1 MSNRVEPPVLLSRLM
16 TFVFATAAVVLA
28 VLIITL
34 TRMFPLNRP
43 QVFFLAT
50 APRDNLEV
58 VLVEIP
64 PVDANM
70 EQYKNAFVREYVRHR
85 NEIFPNPNVMQEKWV
100 GENSMVRRMSSKE
113 VYKDFTQT
121 KMFTAI
127 VSKLPGFDFH
137 CPVNFKSAPA
147 YMKND
152 DAYNVQIRYFC
163 KDNSTGQTIQKDYT
177 IKIRLEENKDKQIKW
192 GERIEN
198 PLGLSVAEYTIV
210 EGDGD
215 PLDTGFRIDE
225 QTN

>member
-1 MSNRVEPPVLLSRLM
+1 MSNRVEPPVLLARLM
-16 TFVFATAAVVLA
+16 TFVFATAVVVLA

-34 TRMFPLNRP
+34 TRMFPLERP
-43 QVFFLAT
+43 QIFFLAT

-58 VLVEIP
+58 VLVEVP

-85 NEIFPNPNVMQEKWV
+85 NEIFANPNAMQEKWV
-100 GENSMVRRMSSKE
+100 GENSIVRKMSSND

-137 CPVNFKSAPA
+137 CPVNFKGAPVH
-147 YMKND
+147 MTSD

-177 IKIRLEENKDKQIKW
+177 IKIKLEESKDKKIRW

-198 PLGLSVAEYTIV
+198 PLGLRVVEYTIV

-215 PLDTGFRIDE
+215 PLNTGFRAAE
-225 QTN
+225 